1 MEQENLVG
9 VTHLSDAPD
18 PEGRPRRE
26 EGVYDV
32 SLKDKN
38 SIGKKKGSHLGERGG
53 KESKR
58 KGGKGAR
65 DMVKN
70 TDCSSRVPGLDF
82 PYSHDGS
89 QPSATLV
96 PGDLMTSCGLRRHQ
110 ASRCCS

>member
-1 MEQENLVG
+1 MG
-9 VTHLSDAPD
+9 KG
-18 PEGRPRRE
+18 GRERE
-26 EGVYDV
+26 
-32 SLKDKN
+32 
-38 SIGKKKGSHLGERGG
+38 GERNRERGEGKREGG

>member
-53 KESKR
+53 RPCKQADLLGVGE
-58 KGGKGAR
+58 
-65 DMVKN
+65 
-70 TDCSSRVPGLDF
+70 PGINQYF
-82 PYSHDGS
+82 
-89 QPSATLV
+89 
-96 PGDLMTSCGLRRHQ
+96 
-110 ASRCCS
+110 